1 MRRPA
6 SASAFID
13 CIESETEAAAAS
25 LDMLVGV
32 EKKRRVGSLREAA
45 VKRVVD
51 EVRDLITH
59 IPLLPFTARQITA
72 LYYLCHTEVY
82 GAEPIEM
89 TGEQWRLAMLA
100 AGRLIRGDFKGD
112 SIGVVEF
119 IRWVW
124 KREAIREQRRK
135 PEDER
140 RWRITWRVQFLKRD
154 LLSDYKT
161 EQARKYR
168 SMGHR

>member
-1 MRRPA
+1 MRRHA
-6 SASAFID
+6 SATAFIG

-25 LDMLVGV
+25 LDLLVGV

-51 EVRDLITH
+51 EVRDLITQL
-59 IPLLPFTARQITA
+59 PLQPFTARQITA

-100 AGRLIRGDFKGD
+100 AGRLIRSDFKGD
-112 SIGVVEF
+112 SIGVIEF

-124 KREAIREQRRK
+124 KREAYREQRRK
-135 PEDER
+135 PGDDHK
-140 RWRITWRVQFLKRD
+140 WRITWRVQFLKRD
-154 LLSDYKT
+154 LLSDYRT
-161 EQARKYR
+161 DQARKHR
-168 SMGHR
+168 SGAHR